1 MSQVENGAKPLGS
14 VESLLAAETL
24 TSKENYLV
32 NWTGSSGLALT
43 DARYEV
49 PGYLVINGAASGA
62 RADVRPW
69 VPGGLYRVWVS
80 ATVADGAKL
89 QVDTSNDGQLVT
101 QTTGPAVALA
111 REACTGAAI
120 ISVQALPAIESRT
133 ANVGFGMP
141 AVGTLNATGTLTAAL
156 IATGYVTSST
166 AAAVT
171 MTTDTG
177 TDLDTGFPNLAVGQ
191 AVEFTLC
198 NTGGTN
204 AITLAGGTG
213 VTIVSGAS
221 VPANKATSY
230 WLKKTAAATYSVY
243 PK

>member
-1 MSQVENGAKPLGS
+1 MTTENGVKPLGS
-14 VESLLAAETL
+14 LEALLAAETL
-24 TSKENYLV
+24 TSKENYLA

-43 DARYEV
+43 DSRYEK
-49 PGYLVINGAASGA
+49 PGYIVVSGAASGS

-69 VPGGLYRVWVS
+69 IAGGIYRVRCS
-80 ATVADGAKL
+80 AAVTDGDRL

-101 QTTGPAVALA
+101 QTTGPCVAIA
-111 REACTGAAI
+111 RETIATAGIAT
-120 ISVQALPAIESRT
+120 VQAFDQPEHLT
-133 ANVGFGMP
+133 ANAPFGMP
-141 AVGTLNATGTLTAAL
+141 APGTLNATGTLTAAL

-177 TDLDTGFPNLAVGQ
+177 TDLDTGLPHLATGQ
-191 AVEFTLC
+191 AIEFTLC
-198 NTGGTN
+198 NTGGSN

-213 VTIVSGAS
+213 VTIVSGTSIA
-221 VPANKATSY
+221 AGKAASY
-230 WLKKTAAATYSVY
+230 WLKKTGTATYSVY